1 MNILK
6 NISYFGFSTFLSRIL
21 GYLRD
26 TLIAVFLGTS
36 AVADALFVAFR
47 IPNTF
52 RSLFAEGSFNSA
64 FIPAYTKQKGSKKNY
79 FANQIL
85 NLLII
90 FILFIVFVIEIFTPE
105 FLFLIS
111 PGFKDIDGKFDLA
124 VDLSRITIPFLFF
137 VSISSFLSAILNSKG
152 KFFITAA
159 APIILNILL
168 ILSLVFFNSTPT
180 EIVYASSYALTI
192 AGIIQIIFL
201 FFFAKK
207 YFKINLSFI
216 ININDQVKS
225 FFRKLLPSV
234 FASGVNQIN
243 ILIGTIIASFESGAV
258 SYLYYA
264 DRIYQLPLALTGIA
278 IATVILPSLSKEVF
292 KSKLV
297 KVNFI
302 QNRSLELCLF
312 LSLPATVGIFLASE
326 QIISALYGYGFFDTE
341 SVMNTSAA
349 LLLFGIGLPAFGL
362 IKIYSS
368 FYFARSNTKFP
379 FYLSLFSVILNIS
392 ISLALF
398 KSYGFII
405 IPLATSISAW
415 LTVVV
420 YQLNLI
426 KSGYHSFDKLFAIRF
441 IKSVLCTLIMGL
453 ILSVLL
459 KYFANYLESKTILKA
474 IILISVVLFSAFIY
488 FLTAYFLK
496 AFRIKDLKV

>member
-1 MNILK
+1 M
-6 NISYFGFSTFLSRIL
+6 
-21 GYLRD
+21 
-26 TLIAVFLGTS
+26 
-36 AVADALFVAFR
+36 
-47 IPNTF
+47 
-52 RSLFAEGSFNSA
+52 
-64 FIPAYTKQKGSKKNY
+64 
-79 FANQIL
+79 
-85 NLLII
+85 
-90 FILFIVFVIEIFTPE
+90 
-105 FLFLIS
+105 
-111 PGFKDIDGKFDLA
+111 
-124 VDLSRITIPFLFF
+124 
-137 VSISSFLSAILNSKG
+137 
-152 KFFITAA
+152 
-159 APIILNILL
+159 
-168 ILSLVFFNSTPT
+168 
-180 EIVYASSYALTI
+180 
-192 AGIIQIIFL
+192 
-201 FFFAKK
+201 
-207 YFKINLSFI
+207 
-216 ININDQVKS
+216 
-225 FFRKLLPSV
+225 
-234 FASGVNQIN
+234 
-243 ILIGTIIASFESGAV
+243 
-258 SYLYYA
+258 
-264 DRIYQLPLALTGIA
+264 
-278 IATVILPSLSKEVF
+278 
-292 KSKLV
+292 
-297 KVNFI
+297 
-302 QNRSLELCLF
+302 F

-326 QIISALYGYGFFDTE
+326 QIISALYGYGFFDAE
-341 SVMNTSAA
+341 SVMNTSVA

>member
-1 MNILK
+1 MNIFK

-64 FIPAYTKQKGSKKNY
+64 FIPAYAKQKGSKKNY

-90 FILFIVFVIEIFTPE
+90 FTLFIIFIIEIFTPE

-124 VDLSRITIPFLFF
+124 VDLSRITFPFLFF
-137 VSISSFLSAILNSKG
+137 ISISSFFSAILNSKE
-152 KFFITAA
+152 KFLITAA

-168 ILSLVFFNSTPT
+168 ILSLVFFHNSDT

-192 AGIIQIIFL
+192 AGIIQVVFL
-201 FFFAKK
+201 FFFVKK

-216 ININDQVKS
+216 ININNQVKS
-225 FFRKLLPSV
+225 FFSKLFPSV

-326 QIISALYGYGFFDTE
+326 QIISALYGYGFFDAE
-341 SVMNTSAA
+341 SVKNTSVA

-392 ISLALF
+392 ISLTLF

-405 IPLATSISAW
+405 IPLATSVSAW

-459 KYFANYLESKTILKA
+459 KYFANYLESKSILKA

>member
-26 TLIAVFLGTS
+26 TLIAIFLGTS

-64 FIPAYTKQKGSKKNY
+64 FIPAYAKEKGSKKNY

-85 NLLII
+85 NLLVI
-90 FILFIVFVIEIFTPE
+90 FILFIIFIIEIFAAE

-124 VDLSRITIPFLFF
+124 VDLSRITFPFLLFI
-137 VSISSFLSAILNSKG
+137 SISSFLSAILNSNG
-152 KFFITAA
+152 KFLITAA

-168 ILSLVFFNSTPT
+168 ILSLVLFHDSHI
-180 EIVYASSYALTI
+180 EIAYASSYALTL
-192 AGIIQIIFL
+192 AGIIQVIFL

-207 YFKINLSFI
+207 YFKLNFGFI
-216 ININDQVKS
+216 ININKQVKS
-225 FFRKLLPSV
+225 FFCKLLPSV

-292 KSKLV
+292 RSKLI

-312 LSLPATVGIFLASE
+312 LSLPATIGIFLAAK
-326 QIISALYGYGFFDTE
+326 QIISALYGYGFFDSE
-341 SVMNTSAA
+341 SVVN
-349 LLLFGIGLPAFGL
+349 
-362 IKIYSS
+362 
-368 FYFARSNTKFP
+368 
-379 FYLSLFSVILNIS
+379 
-392 ISLALF
+392 
-398 KSYGFII
+398 
-405 IPLATSISAW
+405 
-415 LTVVV
+415 
-420 YQLNLI
+420 
-426 KSGYHSFDKLFAIRF
+426 
-441 IKSVLCTLIMGL
+441 
-453 ILSVLL
+453 
-459 KYFANYLESKTILKA
+459 
-474 IILISVVLFSAFIY
+474 
-488 FLTAYFLK
+488 
-496 AFRIKDLKV
+496 